1 MKYVVVGGAGFIGSN
16 IVDKLIEQDHKVVVV
31 DNLSTGKKENI
42 SYVGHLK
49 RNVKLCEIDIS
60 DTSESES
67 LVEAMKGADTV
78 FLLAA
83 KARVQPSIEE
93 PVEYEQNNTIGT
105 LNVLKCASDA
115 GVRRVVYSASSS
127 AYGDTDKLPSVES
140 DPVNPLSPYGAQ
152 KYYGEVMCRMFSQVY
167 GIETVSLR
175 YFNIYGER
183 QNVGGAYA
191 MVIGIFVDQLLKG
204 GPMTIR
210 GDGEQRRDFTY
221 VGDVVNANI
230 LASQSEKVGKGEVI
244 NIGNGDNRSINEIAD
259 MVGGDRVNIDPVI
272 EPKATL
278 ANNSLAEKLLGWKPT
293 QNIEEWIPKYK
304 KDIGLFDEDNNDEN
318 NIWGYETGG
327 EG

>member
-16 IVDKLIEQDHKVVVV
+16 IVDKLVEQNHEVVII
-31 DNLSTGKKENI
+31 DNLSTGKMENVNPKA
-42 SYVGHLK
+42 SVEY
-49 RNVKLCEIDIS
+49 IDICNENECS
-60 DTSESES
+60 AM
-67 LVEAMKGADTV
+67 VEIMSGADAL

-83 KARVQPSIEE
+83 KARVQPSIEN
-93 PVEYEQNNTIGT
+93 PVEYEINNTIGT

-127 AYGDTDKLPSVES
+127 AYGNTEKLPSKES

-152 KYYGEVMCRMFSQVY
+152 KYYGEVMCKMFSEVY
-167 GIETVSLR
+167 GLETVSLR

-191 MVIGIFVDQLLKG
+191 MVIGIFVDQLLNGK
-204 GPMTIR
+204 PMTIR

-230 LASQSEKVGKGEVI
+230 LASQSENVGNGEVI
-244 NIGNGDNRSINEIAD
+244 NIGNGDNRSINDIAN
-259 MVGGDRVNIDPVI
+259 MIGGDRVNVDPVI

-278 ANNSLAEKLLGWKPT
+278 ADNSLAEELLGWKPT
-293 QNIEEWIPKYK
+293 KNIEDWIPKYK
-304 KDIGLFDEDNNDEN
+304 EEMGLNE
-318 NIWGYETGG
+318 
-327 EG
+327 

>member
-16 IVDKLIEQDHKVVVV
+16 IVDKLVEQNHEVVII
-31 DNLSTGKKENI
+31 DNLSTGKMENVNPKA
-42 SYVGHLK
+42 SVEY
-49 RNVKLCEIDIS
+49 IDICNENECS
-60 DTSESES
+60 AM
-67 LVEAMKGADTV
+67 VEIMSGADAL

-83 KARVQPSIEE
+83 KARVQPSIEN
-93 PVEYEQNNTIGT
+93 PVEYEINNTIGT

-127 AYGDTDKLPSVES
+127 AYGNTEKLPSKES

-152 KYYGEVMCRMFSQVY
+152 KYYGEVMCKMFSEVY
-167 GIETVSLR
+167 GLETVSLR

-191 MVIGIFVDQLLKG
+191 MVIGIFVDQLLNGK
-204 GPMTIR
+204 PMTIR

-230 LASQSEKVGKGEVI
+230 LASQSENVGNGEVI
-244 NIGNGDNRSINEIAD
+244 NIGNGDNRSINDIAD
-259 MVGGDRVNIDPVI
+259 MIGGDRVNVDPVI

-278 ANNSLAEKLLGWKPT
+278 ANNSLAEELLGWKPT
-293 QNIEEWIPKYK
+293 QNIEDWIPKYK
-304 KDIGLFDEDNNDEN
+304 KEMGLDV
-318 NIWGYETGG
+318 
-327 EG
+327 

>member
-16 IVDKLIEQDHKVVVV
+16 IVDKLVEQNHEVVII
-31 DNLSTGKKENI
+31 DNLSTGKMENVNPRA
-42 SYVGHLK
+42 SVEY
-49 RNVKLCEIDIS
+49 IDICNENECS
-60 DTSESES
+60 AM
-67 LVEAMKGADTV
+67 VEIMSGADAL

-83 KARVQPSIEE
+83 KARVQPSIEN
-93 PVEYEQNNTIGT
+93 PVEYEINNTIGT

-127 AYGDTDKLPSVES
+127 AYGNTEKLPSKES

-152 KYYGEVMCRMFSQVY
+152 KYYGEVMCKMFSEVY
-167 GIETVSLR
+167 GLETVSLR

-191 MVIGIFVDQLLKG
+191 MVIGIFVDQLLNGK
-204 GPMTIR
+204 PMTIR

-230 LASQSEKVGKGEVI
+230 LASQSENVGNGEVI
-244 NIGNGDNRSINEIAD
+244 NIGNGDNRSINDIAN
-259 MVGGDRVNIDPVI
+259 MIGGDRVNVDPVI

-278 ANNSLAEKLLGWKPT
+278 ADNSLAEKLLGWKPT
-293 QNIEEWIPKYK
+293 QNIEDWIPKYK
-304 KDIGLFDEDNNDEN
+304 EEMGLNE
-318 NIWGYETGG
+318 
-327 EG
+327 

>member
-16 IVDKLIEQDHKVVVV
+16 IVDKLVEQNHEVVVI
-31 DNLSTGKKENI
+31 DNLSTGKRENI
-42 SYVGHLK
+42 NPKVQLEY
-49 RNVKLCEIDIS
+49 IDIS
-60 DTSESES
+60 DPKQDKNMTE
-67 LVEAMKGADTV
+67 VMKGAESV

-93 PVEYEQNNTIGT
+93 PVEYEMNNTIGT

-127 AYGDTDKLPSVES
+127 AYGNTEKLPSVES

-152 KYYGEVMCRMFSQVY
+152 KYYGEVMCKMFSEVY
-167 GIETVSLR
+167 GLETVSLR

-191 MVIGIFVDQLLKG
+191 MVIGIFVDQLLNGK
-204 GPMTIR
+204 PMTIR

-230 LASQSEKVGKGEVI
+230 LASQSENVGNGEVI
-244 NIGNGDNRSINEIAD
+244 NIGNGDNRSINDIAD
-259 MVGGDRVNIDPVI
+259 MIGGDKVNVEPVI
-272 EPKATL
+272 EPKETL
-278 ANNSLAEKLLGWKPT
+278 ANNSLAEELLGWKPT
-293 QNIEEWIPKYK
+293 QNIEDWIPKYK
-304 KDIGLFDEDNNDEN
+304 KEMGLDV
-318 NIWGYETGG
+318 
-327 EG
+327 

>member
-16 IVDKLIEQDHKVVVV
+16 IVDKLIEQDHEVVVI

-49 RNVKLCEIDIS
+49 RNVELCKIDIS

-67 LVEAMKGADTV
+67 LIEAMKGADTV

-93 PVEYEQNNTIGT
+93 PVEYAVNNTIGT

-115 GVRRVVYSASSS
+115 GVRRVVYGASSS

-140 DPVNPLSPYGAQ
+140 DPVNPLPPYGAQ
-152 KYYGEVMCRMFSQVY
+152 KYYGEVMCKMFSQVY
-167 GIETVSLR
+167 DIETVSLR

-191 MVIGIFVDQLLKG
+191 MVIGIFVDQLLNGK
-204 GPMTIR
+204 PMTIR
-210 GDGEQRRDFTY
+210 GDGEQRRDLTY

-230 LASQSEKVGKGEVI
+230 LASQSEKVGNGEVI

-259 MVGGDRVNIDPVI
+259 MIGDNKVNVEPVI
-272 EPKATL
+272 EPPETL
-278 ANNSLAEKLLGWKPT
+278 ADNSKARELLGWEPKG
-293 QNIEEWIPKYK
+293 NIDTWIPKYK
-304 KDIGLFDEDNNDEN
+304 KEMGLDA
-318 NIWGYETGG
+318 
-327 EG
+327 

>member
-16 IVDKLIEQDHKVVVV
+16 IVDKLVEQNHEVIII
-31 DNLSTGKKENI
+31 DNLSTGKMENVNPKASI
-42 SYVGHLK
+42 EYL
-49 RNVKLCEIDIS
+49 DIS
-60 DTSESES
+60 NTKECPSM
-67 LVEAMKGADTV
+67 VEIMSGADTV

-83 KARVQPSIEE
+83 KARVQPSIEN
-93 PVEYEQNNTIGT
+93 PVEYEINNTIGT

-127 AYGDTDKLPSVES
+127 AYGNTEKLPSKES

-152 KYYGEVMCRMFSQVY
+152 KYYGEVMCKMFSEVY
-167 GIETVSLR
+167 GLETVSLR

-191 MVIGIFVDQLLKG
+191 MVIGIFVDQLLNGK
-204 GPMTIR
+204 PMTIR

-230 LASQSEKVGKGEVI
+230 LASQSENVGNGEVI
-244 NIGNGDNRSINEIAD
+244 NIGNGDNRSINDIAD
-259 MVGGDRVNIDPVI
+259 MIGGDRVNVDPVI

-278 ANNSLAEKLLGWKPT
+278 ADNSKAEKLLGWKPT
-293 QNIEEWIPKYK
+293 QNIEDWIPGYK
-304 KDIGLFDEDNNDEN
+304 KEMGLDV
-318 NIWGYETGG
+318 
-327 EG
+327 

>member
-16 IVDKLIEQDHKVVVV
+16 IVDKLIEQDHKVVVI

-49 RNVKLCEIDIS
+49 RNVELCEIDIS

-140 DPVNPLSPYGAQ
+140 DAVNPLSPYGAQ
-152 KYYGEVMCRMFSQVY
+152 KYYGEVMCKMFSQVY
-167 GIETVSLR
+167 DIETVSLR

-244 NIGNGDNRSINEIAD
+244 NIGNGDNRSINEIAT
-259 MVGGDRVNIDPVI
+259 MIGGPTVTISPVI
-272 EPKATL
+272 EPKETL
-278 ANNSLAEKLLGWKPT
+278 ADNSLARELLGWKPT
-293 QNIEEWIPKYK
+293 GNVEKWISDYVKEL
-304 KDIGLFDEDNNDEN
+304 GLSDDEN
-318 NIWGYETGG
+318 NIWGYDTGG

>member
-16 IVDKLIEQDHKVVVV
+16 IVDKLVEQNHEVVII
-31 DNLSTGKKENI
+31 DNLSTGKMENVNPRA
-42 SYVGHLK
+42 SVEY
-49 RNVKLCEIDIS
+49 IDICNENECS
-60 DTSESES
+60 AM
-67 LVEAMKGADTV
+67 VEIMSGADAL

-83 KARVQPSIEE
+83 KARVQPSIEN
-93 PVEYEQNNTIGT
+93 PVEYEINNTIGT

-127 AYGDTDKLPSVES
+127 AYGNTEKLPSKES

-152 KYYGEVMCRMFSQVY
+152 KYYGEVMCKMFSEVY
-167 GIETVSLR
+167 GLETVSLR

-191 MVIGIFVDQLLKG
+191 MVIGIFVDQLLNGK
-204 GPMTIR
+204 PMTIR

-230 LASQSEKVGKGEVI
+230 LASQSENVGNGEVI
-244 NIGNGDNRSINEIAD
+244 NIGNGDNRSINDIAD
-259 MVGGDRVNIDPVI
+259 MIGGDRINVEPVI

-278 ANNSLAEKLLGWKPT
+278 ANNSLAEELLGWKPT
-293 QNIEEWIPKYK
+293 QNIEDWIPKYK
-304 KDIGLFDEDNNDEN
+304 KEMGLDV
-318 NIWGYETGG
+318 
-327 EG
+327 

>member
-16 IVDKLIEQDHKVVVV
+16 IVDKLVEQNHEVVII
-31 DNLSTGKKENI
+31 DNLSTGKMENVNPKA
-42 SYVGHLK
+42 SVEY
-49 RNVKLCEIDIS
+49 IDICNENECS
-60 DTSESES
+60 AM
-67 LVEAMKGADTV
+67 VEIMSGADAL

-83 KARVQPSIEE
+83 KARVQPSIEN
-93 PVEYEQNNTIGT
+93 PVEYEINNTIGT

-127 AYGDTDKLPSVES
+127 AYGNTEKLPSKES

-152 KYYGEVMCRMFSQVY
+152 KYYGEVMCKMFSEVY
-167 GIETVSLR
+167 GLETVSLR

-191 MVIGIFVDQLLKG
+191 MVIGIFVDQLLNGK
-204 GPMTIR
+204 PMTIR

-230 LASQSEKVGKGEVI
+230 LASQSENVGNGEVI
-244 NIGNGDNRSINEIAD
+244 NIGNGDNRSINDIAD
-259 MVGGDRVNIDPVI
+259 MIGGDKVNVEPVI

-278 ANNSLAEKLLGWKPT
+278 ADNSKAEKLLGWKPT
-293 QNIEEWIPKYK
+293 QNIEDWIPKYK
-304 KDIGLFDEDNNDEN
+304 KEMGLDV
-318 NIWGYETGG
+318 
-327 EG
+327 

>member
-16 IVDKLIEQDHKVVVV
+16 IVDKLVEQNHEVVII
-31 DNLSTGKKENI
+31 DNLSTGKMENVNPKASI
-42 SYVGHLK
+42 EYL
-49 RNVKLCEIDIS
+49 DIS
-60 DTSESES
+60 NTKECPSM
-67 LVEAMKGADTV
+67 VEIMSGADSV

-83 KARVQPSIEE
+83 KARVQPSIEN
-93 PVEYEQNNTIGT
+93 PVEYEMNNTIGT

-127 AYGDTDKLPSVES
+127 AYGNTEKLPSVES

-152 KYYGEVMCRMFSQVY
+152 KYYGEVMCKMFSEVY
-167 GIETVSLR
+167 GLETVSLR

-191 MVIGIFVDQLLKG
+191 MVIGIFVDQLLNGK
-204 GPMTIR
+204 PMTIR

-230 LASQSEKVGKGEVI
+230 LASQSENVGNGEVI
-244 NIGNGDNRSINEIAD
+244 NIGNGDNRSINDIAD
-259 MVGGDRVNIDPVI
+259 MIGGDRVNVDPVI

-278 ANNSLAEKLLGWKPT
+278 ANNSKAEELLGWKPT
-293 QNIEEWIPKYK
+293 QNIEDWIPKYK
-304 KDIGLFDEDNNDEN
+304 KEMGLDV
-318 NIWGYETGG
+318 
-327 EG
+327 